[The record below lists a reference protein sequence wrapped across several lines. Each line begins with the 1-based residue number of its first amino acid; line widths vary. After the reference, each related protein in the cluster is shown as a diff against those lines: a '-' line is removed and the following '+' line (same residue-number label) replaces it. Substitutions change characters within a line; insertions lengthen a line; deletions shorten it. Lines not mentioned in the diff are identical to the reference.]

1 MMKYATRTVVFSQS
15 RDAIFQKFSG
25 SSGPTMV
32 TLDRVILD
40 RGLRIRL
47 RLILK
52 LKCRWQKRCL
62 RFDSHTEGEV
72 FYIETYDM
80 W

>member
-1 MMKYATRTVVFSQS
+1 MVKYATRTVVFSQS
-15 RDAIFQKFSG
+15 RYAIFQKFSG
-25 SSGPTMV
+25 SSGPTM
-32 TLDRVILD
+32 VILD

-62 RFDSHTEGEV
+62 GFDGHTEGEV
-72 FYIETYDM
+72 FYIETNDM